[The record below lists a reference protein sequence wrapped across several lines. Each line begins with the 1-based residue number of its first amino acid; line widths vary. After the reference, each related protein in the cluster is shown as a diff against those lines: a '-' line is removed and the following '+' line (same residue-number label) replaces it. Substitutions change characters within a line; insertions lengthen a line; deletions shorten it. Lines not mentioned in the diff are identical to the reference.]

1 MRNKYKKGR
10 NDALEQIITKQQ
22 KEIENLTNI
31 AKSKDYLIEAQGK
44 ESDQYVLICKFLT
57 DILLMLGQ
65 LERLLIGN
73 YCVFSLPLQSAIASF
88 KVELSQAMRM
98 IEYNG
103 EDSYTL
109 APYNDENDD

>member
-1 MRNKYKKGR
+1 MRKKYNKSR
-10 NDALEQIITKQQ
+10 NGALEQIIAKQQ
-22 KEIENLTNI
+22 EKIEHLSNI
-31 AKSKDYLIEAQGK
+31 AQGKDYIIEAQEK
-44 ESDQYVLICKFLT
+44 ETDQYVLICKFLT
-57 DILLMLGQ
+57 DTLLMLSQ
-65 LERLLIGN
+65 LERLLMGN
-73 YCVFSLPLQSAIASF
+73 YCVFSLPLQSAIAAF